1 MTLSWHAPD
10 FKLDTLPENIPLV
23 QAIEALPPIT
33 DDLSLN
39 FRREL
44 VGHLD
49 PPVDR
54 ALRKLIQR
62 SEEIINRDTAGA

>member
-1 MTLSWHAPD
+1 MTLNWHAPD
-10 FKLDTLPENIPLV
+10 FKLDTLPEGIPLV
-23 QAIEALPPIT
+23 QAIEALSPL
-33 DDLSLN
+33 DQDLSLN

-54 ALRKLIQR
+54 ALRQLIQR
-62 SEEIINRDTAGA
+62 SEESIQRRSGA